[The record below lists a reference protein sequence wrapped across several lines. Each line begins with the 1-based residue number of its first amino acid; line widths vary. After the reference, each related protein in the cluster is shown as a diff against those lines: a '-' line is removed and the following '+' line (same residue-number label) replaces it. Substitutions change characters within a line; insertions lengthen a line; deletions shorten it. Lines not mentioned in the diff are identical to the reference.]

1 MTATTAELN
10 YVDGVTSNIQT
21 QLDAKVA
28 SATAQADLHVDHLI
42 TLSGVAQASD
52 DLGTFSGSII
62 ADNETIK
69 GALQDLEDG
78 LSSISLAN
86 VNINGGSA
94 ITIADADKVPF
105 YDVSGTTNGNTTA
118 TLLADYVAS
127 KKTVKQLA
135 NVGTSA
141 DSEPTNYFF
150 LAVDASN
157 GNIVIL
163 NKEFVET
170 EGSP

>member
-1 MTATTAELN
+1 M
-10 YVDGVTSNIQT
+10 
-21 QLDAKVA
+21 
-28 SATAQADLHVDHLI
+28 
-42 TLSGVAQASD
+42 
-52 DLGTFSGSII
+52 GTFSGSII

-78 LSSISLAN
+78 LSTISLTN
-86 VNINGGSA
+86 LNINGGSA

-135 NVGTSA
+135 NVGKTA